1 MVMLIGFYVS
11 WFVVSLYGIV
21 YFTVFCI
28 VYVVLFFFL
37 VLWFV
42 VMIYVIGFVIF
53 YEGALAHFNIKN
65 LGGKI
70 STSS

>member
-1 MVMLIGFYVS
+1 MYHGLLFQFM
-11 WFVVSLYGIV
+11 
-21 YFTVFCI
+21 
-28 VYVVLFFFL
+28 VLFILRSFVLSMLFCFFF

>member
-11 WFVVSLYGIV
+11 WFVVSVYGIV

-28 VYVVLFFFL
+28 VYVVFF